1 MKAAFKVRLCLL
13 GAFLLSPT
21 LPVLSI
27 AKTEIKDENS
37 QDQNEEVRTQE
48 YNSHTPTPIRQLP
61 AKRPVGEKAASKYF
75 SRESSSESSSS
86 SSSSDREHYLAL
98 HIGTF
103 LDSDSY
109 LWGDTKHV
117 EDNGKLNMGLTY
129 RMGQWTDT
137 MDMHLR
143 VDFISYDL
151 PEAKPLKMSVMPLIL
166 FPDSESQF
174 PLYFGAGVGPGIFFK
189 QAPGESS
196 LSLDY
201 QLVAGARMFD
211 LIENT
216 GFFIETGLKNHINLL
231 SDGQFNGVFIS
242 GGAMFTF

>member
-1 MKAAFKVRLCLL
+1 MKMLVKSGLIFSL
-13 GAFLLSPT
+13 FLS
-21 LPVLSI
+21 LPLQSF
-27 AKTEIKDENS
+27 AKTEIKDEGSS
-37 QDQNEEVRTQE
+37 QEIQTEELKSQE
-48 YNSHTPTPIRQLP
+48 YHSPTPTPIRQLP
-61 AKRPVGEKAASKYF
+61 VKRPVGEKAASKYF
-75 SRESSSESSSS
+75 SRESASEGSSSA
-86 SSSSDREHYLAL
+86 SSSDREHYLAL

-109 LWGDTKHV
+109 LWGPNHV

-151 PEAKPLKMSVMPLIL
+151 PETKPLKMSVMPLIL
-166 FPDSESQF
+166 FPDADSQF

-189 QAPGESS
+189 QQSSESS
-196 LSLDY
+196 ISLDY

-211 LIENT
+211 VIENT
-216 GFFIETGLKNHINLL
+216 GFFIETGMKNHINLL

-242 GGAMFTF
+242 GGALFTF